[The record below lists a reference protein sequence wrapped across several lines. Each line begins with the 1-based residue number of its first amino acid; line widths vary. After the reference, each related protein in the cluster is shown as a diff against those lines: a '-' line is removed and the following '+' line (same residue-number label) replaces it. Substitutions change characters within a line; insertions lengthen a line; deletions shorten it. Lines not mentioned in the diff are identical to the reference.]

1 MTADR
6 FAWIAWFAVMS
17 MAAWA
22 LVVPRF
28 GVPRIHPGFNPS
40 SISIQPPQYV
50 VQTFRARVR
59 GVDSIDLRV
68 EKASQ
73 AGSASVA
80 VEFVRQGQGTARRSE
95 RVALADL
102 AGSRWWRVRFAP
114 IEGSQDGVYSIRID
128 VEGAPG
134 EARLVLATTEG
145 HEYPDGELSVD
156 GGREPLDLVMNVDAR
171 HATAWRALH
180 ALLAERYG
188 WGGWIWV
195 IASCYGGLI
204 LLILLGLV
212 RSQPSPPVQASR

>member
-1 MTADR
+1 M
-6 FAWIAWFAVMS
+6 
-17 MAAWA
+17 
-22 LVVPRF
+22 
-28 GVPRIHPGFNPS
+28 
-40 SISIQPPQYV
+40 

-171 HATAWRALH
+171 QRGVPSMRSWRNAMDGEAGSGSSRAATA
-180 ALLAERYG
+180 
-188 WGGWIWV
+188 V
-195 IASCYGGLI
+195 SSC
-204 LLILLGLV
+204 
-212 RSQPSPPVQASR
+212 